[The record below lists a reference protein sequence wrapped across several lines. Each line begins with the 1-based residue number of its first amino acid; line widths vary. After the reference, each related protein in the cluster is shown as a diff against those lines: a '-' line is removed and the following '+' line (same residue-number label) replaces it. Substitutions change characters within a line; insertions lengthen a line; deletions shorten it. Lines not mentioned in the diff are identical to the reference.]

1 MMEEELSRRQG
12 NVSKQQ
18 VLIELKVSSIAPIIV
33 HRKCL
38 LQYEWFL
45 GHLHTFAR
53 HFASGEDEPGRETSS
68 AETWTL
74 HLRIR
79 FWTLTSRP
87 PEASV
92 RESLS
97 KTSAST
103 AFKIWEKRKTVEALV
118 DVDLRGET
126 DLPMR
131 VLGENLLEYCRV
143 RGGHFANQA
152 TQDAFTELKS
162 ILESFLAVPLEENL
176 RQYSRSELDALRFKY
191 AGRICPSQGVILKHL
206 NLPELPGLN
215 MQSRT
220 QGSPVKEIH
229 GLFVAECAFTIF
241 EDLVDESEVRRR
253 VESVYSG
260 LGLDSS
266 NTATEFFCHGV
277 GVFSHVVI
285 RSGKSRKTWHIGGC
299 SPFLYTDSENVTGV
313 LDALTHY
320 VAKQAYWTYFEGECA
335 DDIDTVKPLHPV
347 HGHAI
352 EYTNNDERTS
362 FARAARFMT
371 QIIRLN
377 ADRLSLSPFYAMQAR
392 DLGLHAEKLC

>member
-1 MMEEELSRRQG
+1 MEEDLSRRQG

-18 VLIELKVSSIAPIIV
+18 VLIKLKVSSIAPIIV

-45 GHLHTFAR
+45 GHLRTFAR
-53 HFASGEDEPGRETSS
+53 HFSSGEDEPGKETTDS
-68 AETWTL
+68 EIWTL

-87 PEASV
+87 PEEAV
-92 RESLS
+92 REILS
-97 KTSAST
+97 KTSAAT
-103 AFKIWEKRKTVEALV
+103 AFKIWEKRKMVEALV
-118 DVDLRGET
+118 DIDLRGET
-126 DLPMR
+126 ELPMR

-143 RGGHFANQA
+143 RGAHRANQA
-152 TQDAFTELKS
+152 TIDAITDLRR
-162 ILESFLAVPLEENL
+162 ILASFLVEPLENNL
-176 RQYSRSELDALRFKY
+176 RQYSRSEMDALMFKH
-191 AGRICPSQGVILKHL
+191 AGRICPSQGIILKHL
-206 NLPELPGLN
+206 HLPELPRLN

-220 QGSPVKEIH
+220 QGSPVEEIH

-241 EDLVDESEVRRR
+241 EDLVDESEVRKR
-253 VESVYSG
+253 VESVYTE

-277 GVFSHVVI
+277 GVFSHVDT
-285 RSGKSRKTWHIGGC
+285 RSGKSRKMWLIGGC
-299 SPFLYTDSENVTGV
+299 TPFLYTDSENVMGV

-347 HGHAI
+347 YGHAI
-352 EYTNNDERTS
+352 EYINNDERSS

>member
-1 MMEEELSRRQG
+1 M
-12 NVSKQQ
+12 
-18 VLIELKVSSIAPIIV
+18 
-33 HRKCL
+33 
-38 LQYEWFL
+38 
-45 GHLHTFAR
+45 
-53 HFASGEDEPGRETSS
+53 
-68 AETWTL
+68 
-74 HLRIR
+74 RIR

-87 PEASV
+87 PEESI

-97 KTSAST
+97 KTSAAT
-103 AFKIWEKRKTVEALV
+103 VLKAWEQRKTVEALV
-118 DVDLRGET
+118 DVDLRGEAE
-126 DLPMR
+126 LPMR
-131 VLGENLLEYCRV
+131 ALGENLLEYCRV
-143 RGGHFANQA
+143 RGGHFADQA
-152 TQDAFTELKS
+152 TQDAFTDLKS

-220 QGSPVKEIH
+220 QGSPVKETH
-229 GLFVAECAFTIF
+229 GLFVAECAFTKF

-253 VESVYSG
+253 VENVCKE

-277 GVFSHVVI
+277 GVFSRVDTQ
-285 RSGKSRKTWHIGGC
+285 SGKSRKTWLIGGT

-335 DDIDTVKPLHPV
+335 DDIDTVKPLHPM

-352 EYTNNDERTS
+352 EYINNDERTS

-392 DLGLHAEKLC
+392 ELGLHAGKLC